1 MKITN
6 IEPQKNSNRVN
17 IYIDNKFAFG
27 LSEELRYKFGLHI
40 EDEIEQSFIDNILKS
55 EEQANVT
62 NYALKLLS
70 YRQKTEVEMYKALKK
85 KGYDDIF
92 IEYTIKYLKENKYIN
107 DLEYARMFINDKQNL
122 NKYGPNRIKFDL
134 IKKGISKEI
143 IESTLN
149 ISSDEEYDSAYDLAF
164 KKQKSYHGQ
173 DRYAVYRKLGGFLQR
188 KGYSYDTITKVLDE
202 ILRSW

>member
-6 IEPQKNSNRVN
+6 IEPQKNNKRVN
-17 IYIDNKFAFG
+17 IYIDNNFAFG

-40 EDEIEQSFIDNILKS
+40 DDEIEESFIDDILKS
-55 EEQANVT
+55 EEQAKVT

-70 YRQKTEVEMYKALKK
+70 YRQKTEVEMYKALSK
-85 KGYDDIF
+85 KGYDDTF
-92 IEYTIKYLKENKYIN
+92 IEFTIKYLKENKYIN

-122 NKYGPNRIKFDL
+122 NKYGPSRIKFDL

-149 ISSDEEYDSAYDLAF
+149 ISSEEEYDSAYELALR
-164 KKQKSYHGQ
+164 KQKSYLGQ
-173 DRYAVYRKLGGFLQR
+173 DKYAVYRKLGGFLQR
-188 KGYSYDTITKVLDE
+188 KGYSYDIITKVLDE
-202 ILRSW
+202 ILREW